1 MNEEFEKL
9 VKRNC
14 EISSFNSGIA
24 IITVFILSAFF
35 LYQGLESS
43 TFFLSI
49 AGLAIGYYAYTMTK
63 KFKGE
68 IKGGVFWVDM
78 IKENPENI
86 VWIKPILQK
95 NTVALVITL
104 YKERHFQFLTKDG
117 LRIVMK
123 CDSDKDQQT
132 FIDGIQIHLPNAQF
146 GYSYQMVEI
155 YSTNPENFINALS
168 VKGMYT
174 PISAYK
180 K

>member
-1 MNEEFEKL
+1 MNEQFEKL
-9 VKRNC
+9 IKRNC
-14 EISSFNSGIA
+14 ESSSFQSGMA
-24 IITVFILSAFF
+24 IMAIYCLAAFF
-35 LYQGLESS
+35 LYQGAENSS
-43 TFFLSI
+43 IFLGI
-49 AGLAIGYYAYTMTK
+49 AGLIIGIFAYKMTQK
-63 KFKGE
+63 YKGE
-68 IKGGVFWVDM
+68 IKGGLFWVDM

-86 VWIKPILQK
+86 VWLKPILQK

-132 FIDGIQIHLPNAQF
+132 FIEGIQIHLPNAQF